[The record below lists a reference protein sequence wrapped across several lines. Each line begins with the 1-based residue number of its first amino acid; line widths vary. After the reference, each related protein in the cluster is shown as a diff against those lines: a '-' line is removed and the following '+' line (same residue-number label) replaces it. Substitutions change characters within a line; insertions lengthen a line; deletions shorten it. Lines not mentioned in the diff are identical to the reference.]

1 MVTLMLV
8 ILVSVVTFMC
18 GALGYALYTLDRIER
33 HDELYRASEDWLEDS
48 IRNQRL
54 RQRKFRQDY
63 PELYGDSRDATMS
76 TYARTIHR
84 L

>member
-54 RQRKFRQDY
+54 RQKKFRQDY
-63 PELYGDSRDATMS
+63 PELYGDSRERAMS

>member
-1 MVTLMLV
+1 MLV
-8 ILVSVVTFMC
+8 VLVSVVTFMC
-18 GALGYALYTLDRIER
+18 GALGYALYSLDRIER
-33 HDELYRASEDWLEDS
+33 HDQLYREREDWLSDS

-54 RQRKFRQDY
+54 RQRKLRQDY
-63 PELYGDSRDATMS
+63 PELYGDSRDSSMS